1 MRLGLPVA
9 NLPGAGAKRV
19 EKVCIDRIT
28 GNRSRQRGTTRMEDD
43 PAISALDRRR
53 RTHEIENPYA
63 VRGPFLTGT
72 GANPTLTIMANAWRM
87 ADHAFEVRGA
97 PAR

>member
-9 NLPGAGAKRV
+9 NLPGAGAKPV

-43 PAISALDRRR
+43 PASRSWTGGAG
-53 RTHEIENPYA
+53 RTRSRTRMRS
-63 VRGPFLTGT
+63 RGNARDQGLNLGGLTG
-72 GANPTLTIMANAWRM
+72 
-87 ADHAFEVRGA
+87 
-97 PAR
+97 